1 VIVRLADFI
10 DELDL
15 GAYGGFEGGFRLA
28 SDPDT
33 VRAPDF
39 WFIRKDRILPEGLP
53 DAFWPGAPDLAVE
66 VLSPTDRS
74 GDIADRSRDYFAAG
88 VRLVWLLDPR
98 AKAAA
103 AFPDGRMPYFVLS
116 DGELDGEDVLPGFRL
131 PLRDVF
137 P

>member
-10 DELDL
+10 GELDL

-33 VRAPDF
+33 VRAPHF
-39 WFIRKDRILPEGLP
+39 WFIRKDRIPPEGLP

-88 VRLVWLLDPR
+88 VRLVWSLDPR

-103 AFPDGRMPYFVLS
+103 AFPAGRMPYFILA